1 MIQADGS
8 GGIHCRNCGAY
19 HHFKSDCPNCAP
31 SWTRASPI
39 LPAPVVP
46 RGGMDAVVREMVEK
60 ADALR
65 SGPVTVRQP
74 WFGNRGS

>member
-8 GGIHCRNCGAY
+8 GGVHCSQCGSY
-19 HHFKSDCPNCAP
+19 HHFNADCPTCAP
-31 SWTRASPI
+31 AWARTSPI
-39 LPAPVVP
+39 LPPPVVP
-46 RGGMDAVVREMVEK
+46 RGGMDAAVREMVET

-65 SGPVTVRQP
+65 SGPVVVRQP